1 MNWIAAL
8 ILVLGTL
15 ISSVS
20 QVMLKKAAQRVP
32 ASSLM
37 TVSGAKGSV
46 SYSKVSVNKR
56 SGSFSVDPATG
67 NVYIKK
73 KTKKGT
79 YRIQIQVTASGD
91 SEYNAGSST
100 VTCSI
105 KVK

>member
-1 MNWIAAL
+1 M
-8 ILVLGTL
+8 
-15 ISSVS
+15 
-20 QVMLKKAAQRVP
+20 QVNDRKQTAEMVELHVYADLRG
-32 ASSLM
+32 SR
-37 TVSGAKGSV
+37 TDRNSGAAGF
-46 SYSKVSVNKR
+46 
-56 SGSFSVDPATG
+56 SGSTG

-79 YRIQIQVTASGD
+79 YRIQIQVSASGD